1 MSYSKFSLLIFKA
14 YLNGNFVS
22 SQCSKTFAVYNPT
35 NGEKIGD
42 VADLGVEEVSYAIE
56 QAFLAQKKWQAL
68 LPKERAT
75 ILRKWFDLIMQNQEE
90 LAQILSLEQGK
101 PLTESRGEIAYGAS
115 FIEWFAEEGKRICG
129 DVLPQD
135 KEGRRLFVTKQP
147 IGVVAAI
154 TPWNFPNAMITRKAA
169 PALAAGCAIVI
180 KPAAETPLSAL
191 ALAKLAEQAGIP
203 KGVFNVVTSSDTEA
217 VGRELSTNP
226 IVRKLTFT
234 GSTRV
239 GKILMQQA
247 AGTVKKLALELG
259 GNAPAIVFDDADLDT
274 AVEGVFASKFRN
286 AGQTCVCANR
296 IYVQAGI
303 YEQFLAKFQ
312 QKIKTIKLGSPFEG
326 GVTMGALIS
335 EKAVEKV
342 ESHIQNAISLGAEV
356 VVGGKRHTLGGT
368 FFQPTILKN
377 VTQAMQVAKEETFAP
392 LAPIFKFETEEQV
405 IEWAND
411 TEFGLAAYL
420 FSENNSRIWRVS
432 EQLEYGIVG
441 INEGIISN
449 EIAPFGGMK
458 ESGIGREGSKYGIE
472 EFLEMKY
479 LCMKI

>member
-1 MSYSKFSLLIFKA
+1 MPNHKFLLLRFQA
-14 YLNGNFVS
+14 YINGKFVS
-22 SQCSKTFAVYNPT
+22 SQNGKTFTVQNPT
-35 NGEKIGD
+35 NGEKIGE
-42 VADLGVEEVSYAIE
+42 VADLGTEETAQAIE
-56 QAFLAQKKWQAL
+56 AAAVAQKKWQAL
-68 LPKERAT
+68 LPKERSV
-75 ILRKWFDLIMQNQEE
+75 ILRKWFELIMQNQEE

-101 PLTESRGEIAYGAS
+101 PLAESRGEIAYGAS
-115 FIEWFAEEGKRICG
+115 FIEWFAEEGKRIYG

-135 KEGRRLFVTKQP
+135 KAGRRLFVTKQP

-154 TPWNFPNAMITRKAA
+154 TPWNFPNAIITRKAA
-169 PALAAGCAIVI
+169 PALAAGCTIVI

-191 ALAKLAEQAGIP
+191 ALAQLADQAGIP
-203 KGVFNVVTSSDTEA
+203 KGVFNIITSSDAES

-226 IVRKLTFT
+226 TVRKLTFT

-239 GKILMQQA
+239 GKILMQQS

-286 AGQTCVCANR
+286 GGQTCVCANR

-303 YEQFLAKFQ
+303 YEQFLAKLSEKVAQ
-312 QKIKTIKLGSPFEG
+312 IKLGSPFED

-335 EKAVEKV
+335 ERAVEKV
-342 ESHIQNAISLGAEV
+342 ESHINDALSLGAELV
-356 VVGGKRHTLGGT
+356 LGGERHSLGGT

-377 VTQAMQVAKEETFAP
+377 VTQEMKVAREETFAP
-392 LAPIFKFETEEQV
+392 LAPIFKFETEEEV
-405 IEWAND
+405 IQWAND

-420 FSENNSRIWRVS
+420 FSQNIGRIWRVS

-449 EIAPFGGMK
+449 EIAPFGGWK
-458 ESGIGREGSKYGIE
+458 ESGLGREGSKYGIE
-472 EFLEMKY
+472 EFLEIKY
-479 LCMKI
+479 LCMKV

>member
-1 MSYSKFSLLIFKA
+1 MSNTQFSLLDFRA
-14 YLNGNFVS
+14 YINGEFVEGK
-22 SQCSKTFAVYNPT
+22 KTFEVTDPT
-35 NGEKIGD
+35 TGEVIGK
-42 VADLGVEEVSYAIE
+42 VADLEAEDARLAIE
-56 QAFLAQKKWQAL
+56 KAVIAQKKWQAL

-75 ILRKWFDLIMQNQEE
+75 ILRKWFDLINQNKEE

-101 PLTESRGEIAYGAS
+101 PITESRTEITYGAS
-115 FIEWFAEEGKRICG
+115 FVEFYAEECKRIYG

-135 KEGRRLFVTKQP
+135 KPNHRLMVIKQP

-169 PALAAGCAIVI
+169 PALAAGCAIVF
-180 KPAAETPLSAL
+180 KPAAETPLSAI

-203 KGVFNVVTSSDTEA
+203 AGVFNIVTAEKSEE
-217 VGRELSTNP
+217 VGKELTTNP
-226 IVRKLTFT
+226 NVRKVTFT

-239 GKILMQQA
+239 GKILMEQSA
-247 AGTVKKLALELG
+247 STVKKLALELG
-259 GNAPAIVFDDADLDT
+259 GNAPAIVFDDADLDK

-312 QKIKTIKLGSPFEG
+312 QKVEQIKLGAPTEPD
-326 GVTMGALIS
+326 VTMGALIS
-335 EKAVEKV
+335 KRALEKV
-342 ESHIQNAISLGAEV
+342 EDHIENALSLGAELV
-356 VVGGKRHTLGGT
+356 MGGKRHELGGT

-377 VTQAMQVAKEETFAP
+377 VTQEMKVAREETFAP
-392 LAPIFKFETEEQV
+392 LAPIFKFETEEEV
-405 IEWAND
+405 IQWAND
-411 TEFGLAAYL
+411 TEFGLASYL
-420 FSENNSRIWRVS
+420 FSENLSRIWRVS

-441 INEGIISN
+441 INEGLISN
-449 EIAPFGGMK
+449 ELAPFGGVK
-458 ESGIGREGSKYGIE
+458 ESGIGREGSKYGLD

>member
-1 MSYSKFSLLIFKA
+1 MSNTQFSLLDFRA
-14 YLNGNFVS
+14 YINGEFVEGK
-22 SQCSKTFAVYNPT
+22 KTFEVTNPT
-35 NGEKIGD
+35 TGEVIGK
-42 VADLGVEEVSYAIE
+42 VADLGEEDARLAIE
-56 QAFLAQKKWQAL
+56 KAVIAQKKWQAL
-68 LPKERAT
+68 LPKERAA
-75 ILRKWFDLIMQNQEE
+75 ILRKWFDLITQNKEE

-101 PLTESRGEIAYGAS
+101 PIVESRTEITYGAS
-115 FIEWFAEEGKRICG
+115 FIEFYAEECKRIYG

-135 KEGRRLFVTKQP
+135 KPDHRLMVIKQP

-169 PALAAGCAIVI
+169 PALAAGCAIVF
-180 KPAAETPLSAL
+180 KPAAETPLSAI

-203 KGVFNVVTSSDTEA
+203 AGVFNIVTAEKSGDI
-217 VGRELSTNP
+217 GKELTTNP
-226 IVRKLTFT
+226 SVRKVTFT

-239 GKILMQQA
+239 GKILMEQSA
-247 AGTVKKLALELG
+247 STVKKLALELG
-259 GNAPAIVFDDADLDT
+259 GNAPAIVFDDADLDK

-312 QKIKTIKLGSPFEG
+312 QKVEQIKLGAPTKPD
-326 GVTMGALIS
+326 VTMGALIS
-335 EKAVEKV
+335 PKAVEKV
-342 ESHIQNAISLGAEV
+342 EDHIENALSLGAELV
-356 VVGGKRHTLGGT
+356 MGGKRHELGGT

-377 VTQAMQVAKEETFAP
+377 VTQEMKVAREETFAP
-392 LAPIFKFETEEQV
+392 LAPIFKFETEEEV
-405 IEWAND
+405 IQWAND
-411 TEFGLAAYL
+411 TEFGLASYL
-420 FSENNSRIWRVS
+420 FSENLSRIWRVS

-441 INEGIISN
+441 INEGLISN
-449 EIAPFGGMK
+449 ELAPFGGVK
-458 ESGIGREGSKYGIE
+458 ESGIGREGSKYGLD

>member
-1 MSYSKFSLLIFKA
+1 MSNNNVSLLEFRA
-14 YLNGNFVS
+14 YINGQFVEGK
-22 SQCSKTFAVYNPT
+22 QTFGVTNPT
-35 NGEKIGD
+35 TGERIAE
-42 VADLGVEEVSYAIE
+42 VTDLGVEEARLAIE
-56 QAFLAQKKWQAL
+56 QAAKAQKKWQKL
-68 LPKERAT
+68 LPKERAV
-75 ILRKWFDLIMQNQEE
+75 ILRRWFELIMQNQEE
-90 LAQILSLEQGK
+90 LAHILSLEQGK
-101 PLTESRGEIAYGAS
+101 PLAESWGEIAYGAS
-115 FIEWFAEEGKRICG
+115 FVEWYAEEGKRIYG
-129 DVLPQD
+129 DLLPQD
-135 KEGRRLFVTKQP
+135 KSEHRLMVMKQP

-169 PALAAGCAIVI
+169 PALAAGCAIVF

-203 KGVFNVVTSSDTEA
+203 AGVFNVLPSSDAEGIGLEFT
-217 VGRELSTNP
+217 TNP
-226 IVRKLTFT
+226 LVRKVTFT

-239 GKILMQQA
+239 GKILMQQS

-259 GNAPAIVFDDADLDT
+259 GNAPAIVFDDADLDQ

-286 AGQTCVCANR
+286 GGQTCVCANR

-312 QKIKTIKLGSPFEG
+312 QKVAQIKLGSPFEN

-342 ESHIQNAISLGAEV
+342 EKHIENALSLGAELV
-356 VVGGKRHTLGGT
+356 LGGKRHVLGGT
-368 FFQPTILKN
+368 YFQPTILKN
-377 VTQAMQVAKEETFAP
+377 VTQAMIVAKEETFAP
-392 LAPIFKFETEEQV
+392 LAPIFKFEREEEV

-420 FSENNSRIWRVS
+420 FSQNLGRIWRVS

-449 EIAPFGGMK
+449 EIAPFGGVK
-458 ESGIGREGSKYGIE
+458 ESGLGREGSKYGLE

-479 LCMKI
+479 LCLKI

>member
-1 MSYSKFSLLIFKA
+1 MSNTQFSLLDFRA
-14 YLNGNFVS
+14 YINGEFVEGK
-22 SQCSKTFAVYNPT
+22 KTFEVTNPT
-35 NGEKIGD
+35 TGEVIGK
-42 VADLGVEEVSYAIE
+42 VADLGAEDAHLAIE
-56 QAFLAQKKWQAL
+56 KAVIAQKKWQAL
-68 LPKERAT
+68 LPKERAA
-75 ILRKWFDLIMQNQEE
+75 ILRKWFDLIIQNKEE

-101 PLTESRGEIAYGAS
+101 PIAESLTEITYGAS
-115 FIEWFAEEGKRICG
+115 FVEFYAEECKRIYG

-135 KEGRRLFVTKQP
+135 KPDHRLMVIKQP

-169 PALAAGCAIVI
+169 PALAAGCTII
-180 KPAAETPLSAL
+180 FKPAAETPLSAI

-203 KGVFNVVTSSDTEA
+203 AGVFNIVTAEKSEEI
-217 VGRELSTNP
+217 GKELTTNP
-226 IVRKLTFT
+226 SVRKVTFT

-239 GKILMQQA
+239 GKILMEQSA
-247 AGTVKKLALELG
+247 STVKKLALELG
-259 GNAPAIVFDDADLDT
+259 GNAPAIVFDDADLDK

-312 QKIKTIKLGSPFEG
+312 QKVEQIKLGAPTEPD
-326 GVTMGALIS
+326 VTMGALIS
-335 EKAVEKV
+335 KRALEKV
-342 ESHIQNAISLGAEV
+342 EEHIENALSLGAELV
-356 VVGGKRHTLGGT
+356 MGGKRHELGGT

-377 VTQAMQVAKEETFAP
+377 VTQEMKVAREETFAP
-392 LAPIFKFETEEQV
+392 LAPIFKFETEEEV
-405 IEWAND
+405 IQWAND
-411 TEFGLAAYL
+411 TEFGLASYL
-420 FSENNSRIWRVS
+420 FSENLSRIWRVS

-441 INEGIISN
+441 INEGLISN
-449 EIAPFGGMK
+449 ELAPFGGVK
-458 ESGIGREGSKYGIE
+458 ESGIGREGSKYGLD

>member
-1 MSYSKFSLLIFKA
+1 MESNLLITQA
-14 YLNGNFVS
+14 YINGQWIKSDN
-22 SQCSKTFAVYNPT
+22 TFEVYNPT
-35 NGEKIGD
+35 DGKLIGK
-42 VADLGVEEVSYAIE
+42 VADLGVEEARFAIE
-56 QAFLAQKKWQAL
+56 QAALAQKKWQAR
-68 LPKERAT
+68 LPKERAL
-75 ILRKWFDLIMQNQEE
+75 ILRKWFELIMQNQEA

-101 PLTESRGEIAYGAS
+101 PLAESRGEIAYGAS
-115 FIEWFAEEGKRICG
+115 FIEWFAEEGKRIYG

-135 KEGRRLFVTKQP
+135 KSDHLLMVIKQP

-180 KPAAETPLSAL
+180 KPAAETPFSAL

-203 KGVFNVVTSSDTEA
+203 GGVFNILTSSNAEVIGKEFTDN
-217 VGRELSTNP
+217 RS
-226 IVRKLTFT
+226 VRKVTFT

-239 GKILMQQA
+239 GKILMAQS

-259 GNAPAIVFDDADLDT
+259 GNAPAIVFDDADLDN
-274 AVEGVFASKFRN
+274 AVEGVFTSKFRN
-286 AGQTCVCANR
+286 GGQTCVCANR

-303 YEQFLAKFQ
+303 YEQFLAKFR
-312 QKIKTIKLGSPFEG
+312 QKVEQIKLGAPTEPD
-326 GVTMGALIS
+326 VTMGALIS
-335 EKAVEKV
+335 PKAVEKV
-342 ESHIQNAISLGAEV
+342 EDHIKNALSLGAELV
-356 VVGGKRHTLGGT
+356 MGGKSHELGGT

-377 VTQAMQVAKEETFAP
+377 VTQAMKVAREETFAP
-392 LAPIFKFETEEQV
+392 LASIFKFDTEEQV
-405 IEWAND
+405 IEWANE

-420 FSENNSRIWRVS
+420 FSQNITRIWRVS

-441 INEGIISN
+441 INEGLISN
-449 EIAPFGGMK
+449 EIAPFGGVK
-458 ESGIGREGSKYGIE
+458 ESGIGREGSKYGLD